1 MQLPKDDAVALW
13 SLQQTLLSMAEHLL
27 GPRDSSKK
35 IYQPIFSSAG
45 PFICN
50 TPNMD
55 GAFAELSLNAAGYW
69 PTAVF
74 ELAHET
80 VHLLNP
86 IAGGTNF
93 LEEGIAVAFS
103 QFAMERYGLKPPEP
117 GIASYAEALR
127 LVRLL
132 PTATFA
138 AGRKVRMLAGSLG
151 NATPENMGRLFP
163 TADPAILGRLTR
175 PFPLRENAPAKL
187 STGDPE

>member
-27 GPRDSSKK
+27 GPRDSAKK
-35 IYQPIFSSAG
+35 IYQPIFNNAG
-45 PFICN
+45 PFIRN

-55 GAFAELSLNAAGYW
+55 GAFAELSPNAAGYW

-86 IAGGTNF
+86 TAGGTNF

-103 QFAMERYGLKPPEP
+103 QFAMERYGWQPYEP
-117 GIASYAEALR
+117 SIASYVEALR

-132 PTATFA
+132 PADTLV
-138 AGRKVRMLAGSLG
+138 AGRKVRTLACSLG
-151 NATPENMGRLFP
+151 DATPENMGRLFP
-163 TADPAILGRLTR
+163 TADPAILRRLTR

-187 STGDPE
+187 STGDPQ